1 MFAEFKDHSF
11 IEYLKNANVV
21 PNFVN
26 WSENE
31 SPTPNENNAN
41 QIIFYNG
48 STIRNDI
55 GVLKYVNYICYDTF
69 INEDYKS
76 FYPFY
81 WLTPL
86 KITDEYNQ
94 YLKDKMEYGK
104 LDRYLNKKVLTFR
117 DVRLN
122 VSSNAAWINYVN
134 LVNGHQINYCLDSL
148 GVGLASSV
156 FGREEF
162 SKKPMK
168 VTVKNAIIR
177 GYRQA
182 ACVAA
187 FKQNRLPCEK
197 DLEGLEYP
205 DGYYNFDCNDI
216 STVLTHVS

>member
-1 MFAEFKDHSF
+1 MFAEFKDRSF

-31 SPTPNENNAN
+31 LPILNENNAN

-55 GVLKYVNYICYDTF
+55 GVLKYVNFTYYDMF
-69 INEDYKS
+69 INDDYKS

-81 WLTPL
+81 WLTPF
-86 KITDEYNQ
+86 KITDEYGQ
-94 YLKDKMEYGK
+94 YLKDRNEYGK

-117 DVRLN
+117 DIRLN
-122 VSSNAAWINYVN
+122 VSSNAAWINYGN
-134 LVNGHQINYCLDSL
+134 LVNKHQINYCLDSL
-148 GVGLASSV
+148 DVGLASSV
-156 FGREEF
+156 FGRDEF

-168 VTVKNAIIR
+168 ITVKNAIIR